1 MKNVITSGRAY
12 LFAAGLA
19 FLGFAGVRAGE
30 LGSSKLDQELHNSLA
45 RQGFTGRVE
54 STLAQRLGR
63 PVDPAKAEL
72 GGFLFFD
79 KFVGLHGDNSCA
91 GCHSPLNG
99 FGDSQS
105 MAIGVENNNLVGPRR
120 AGPAEPPAV
129 LPCRPSNRRP
139 QRDNK
144 HLGPEDGPGVP
155 CVGPSR

>member
-30 LGSSKLDQELHNSLA
+30 LGSSKLDQELYNSLA

-72 GGFLFFD
+72 GAFCSSISSLACMGITP
-79 KFVGLHGDNSCA
+79 VQVVIRH
-91 GCHSPLNG
+91 
-99 FGDSQS
+99 
-105 MAIGVENNNLVGPRR
+105 
-120 AGPAEPPAV
+120 
-129 LPCRPSNRRP
+129 
-139 QRDNK
+139 
-144 HLGPEDGPGVP
+144 
-155 CVGPSR
+155 